1 MLGNMTVTTDQ
12 IRILIVDDHPVAR
25 LGIRSGL
32 ESQEN
37 LAVVGET
44 AVGPSAID
52 DVRRLRPDVVVL
64 DASDPLN
71 ALEAIRHI
79 LEVSPQTELLV
90 MTMFHSVEMAQQVL
104 QAGARGYV
112 LKSDGMPSVIAAINA
127 LSRHKPFLTGQL
139 AEEALDSYMRR
150 YQTPDL
156 DEPRMPKVTPRER
169 EIIQL
174 LCEGHSNKET
184 ASRLNISVK
193 TVEAHR
199 LNIMRKLRL
208 SSLSHLVRYAIREG
222 IVDA

>member
-1 MLGNMTVTTDQ
+1 MTVTTDQ

-32 ESQEN
+32 ESQDN
-37 LAVVGET
+37 LDIVGET
-44 AVGPSAID
+44 AVGASAVD
-52 DVRRLRPDVVVL
+52 DARRLNPDVVVL
-64 DASDPLN
+64 DASHPQS
-71 ALEAIRHI
+71 ALEAIRQI
-79 LEVSPQTELLV
+79 LEASPKTEVLV
-90 MTMFHSVEMAQQVL
+90 MTMLHSVEMAQQVL

-112 LKSDGMPSVIAAINA
+112 LKSDGVPSIIAAVTA

-139 AEEALDSYMRR
+139 AEEALDSYMQR
-150 YQTPDL
+150 YQSPDS
-156 DEPRMPKVTPRER
+156 DELRAPKVTPRER

-184 ASRLNISVK
+184 ATRLSISVK

-208 SSLSHLVRYAIREG
+208 NSLSHLVRYAIREG
-222 IVDA
+222 IVEA